1 MIVTGAVLLAM
12 ILEELRTDVVEELVA
27 PDKDEIPGSVAPART
42 AMMKFALG
50 TRVPLKVDFN

>member
-1 MIVTGAVLLAM
+1 M

-50 TRVPLKVDFN
+50 TRVPPKVDFN